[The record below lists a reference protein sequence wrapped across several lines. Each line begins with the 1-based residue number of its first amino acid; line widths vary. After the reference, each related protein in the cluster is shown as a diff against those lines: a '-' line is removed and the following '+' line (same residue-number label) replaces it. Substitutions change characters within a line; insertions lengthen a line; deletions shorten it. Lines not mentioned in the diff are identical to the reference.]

1 MLPEP
6 LSISMAALA
15 IISALNTAVTSVESV
30 YSNVKTWKKAKLAI
44 EDLRDKVNE
53 NNQSLVAW
61 QEEWMAWEEDE
72 PFCHFL
78 WGKDWTR
85 LREALNAILIYS
97 KELRECLEKL
107 LQSSSSFSMKTKFV
121 IMKKK
126 YLKERTG
133 ELTDKVTRLHTTSWE
148 LFCTEYRRPHERRR
162 DTPSRADVQIRGNLF
177 QMVRLCLKTRD
188 LSQTFHGAC
197 LRDRSDMILDLELD
211 FFGTD
216 MADDR
221 SKAISKAAAKNT
233 LNFKVFAKKRKDVET
248 IVKTVVY
255 QDSSLSK
262 ADCKLTF
269 SEALQ
274 QVFSRRTASAFDDD
288 DGFRYRVKEVLSV
301 RTIDS
306 QCYRRQILSPNSTL
320 LPDAAGRP
328 PSPEKIKLALD
339 LVEAGLLFL
348 KTSWF
353 AGLCSCTV
361 RHWQAEKL
369 PGKAPLL
376 RTGSIDHVQ
385 PHRANLH
392 PPHCWCD
399 PLVVLTPGSV
409 VMGEM
414 SNEHVRL
421 LGIVLT
427 EIMTGWPVLN
437 VRRDPNTTNGVVL
450 DVVTGTPPAIH
461 TETLKDTLS
470 RVRQATSERC
480 SEAVGFCLRSTKT
493 PTQVEN
499 TDVEEYYWE
508 VLLPIEE
515 YYQTLTRRQPLP
527 LSS

>member
-1 MLPEP
+1 MVPEP

-15 IISALNTAVTSVESV
+15 IIGALNTAVTSVESV
-30 YSNVKTWKKAKLAI
+30 YSNVKTWKRAKLAI

-61 QEEWMAWEEDE
+61 QEEWMAWEDDE
-72 PFCHFL
+72 PLCQFL

-97 KELRECLEKL
+97 KELRECLENL
-107 LQSSSSFSMKTKFV
+107 LKSSNSISMKAKFV

-133 ELTDKVTRLHTTSWE
+133 ELTDKVSRLHNTSWN
-148 LFCTEYRRPHERRR
+148 LFCTEYRRQRPRRAE
-162 DTPSRADVQIRGNLF
+162 PSREDVQVLGNLS

-197 LRDRSDMILDLELD
+197 LRDRSDMVLDLELD

-233 LNFKVFAKKRKDVET
+233 LHFKVFAKEREDRMT
-248 IVKTVVY
+248 TVKTMVY
-255 QDSSLSK
+255 QDSSLSE
-262 ADCKLTF
+262 ADCQRTF
-269 SEALQ
+269 SGALQ
-274 QVFSRRTASAFDDD
+274 QVFSQRTASAFDDE
-288 DGFRYRVKEVLSV
+288 DGFRYRVEEVLSV
-301 RTIDS
+301 RTVDS

-320 LPDAAGRP
+320 LPGAAGRP
-328 PSPEKIKLALD
+328 PLPEKIKLALD

-353 AGLCSCTV
+353 AGLCSCSV
-361 RHWQAEKL
+361 RHWQAENP

-376 RTGSIDHVQ
+376 RTGSVDHVQ
-385 PHRANLH
+385 PHRANLQ
-392 PPHCWCD
+392 PTHCWCD
-399 PLVVLTPGSV
+399 PLVVLTSGSA
-409 VMGEM
+409 VMRGM
-414 SNEHVRL
+414 SDEHVRL

-427 EIMTGWPVLN
+427 ELMTGCPVLN
-437 VRRDPNTTNGVVL
+437 VKKVPNAEIEL
-450 DVVTGTPPAIH
+450 EVVTGTPPAKH
-461 TETLKDTLS
+461 METLKDTLS

-515 YYQTLTRRQPLP
+515 YYQALTKRQPLP
-527 LSS
+527 PSS